1 MSKKLEEF
9 IDLKV
14 SKLKDCAGLVCR
26 IEKKYVKT
34 KFFRRKQP
42 FKGVLLK
49 KCS

>member
-34 KFFRRKQP
+34 KFFRRTP